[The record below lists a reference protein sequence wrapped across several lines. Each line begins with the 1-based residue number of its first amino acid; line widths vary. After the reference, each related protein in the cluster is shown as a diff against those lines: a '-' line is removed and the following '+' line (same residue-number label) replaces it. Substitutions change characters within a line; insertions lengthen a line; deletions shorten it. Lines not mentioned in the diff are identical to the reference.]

1 MNFLRRFT
9 IAAVAVAGILLTC
22 VPGLT
27 QAQQKYPVKPIR
39 LVLAFGPG
47 SATDIMSR
55 LIATHISETWG
66 QPIVY
71 ENRVGAGGSLAAAI
85 VAKATPDGYTLLGTS
100 AAFPIT
106 AALRTDLTYDSTKDF
121 AGVSEIGYG
130 TGVIIASPSL
140 GVKSVAELVALAQAK
155 PGFLLFGTAGAGS
168 GTHMSAERFKFAA
181 GIKAQHVAF
190 KGQPE
195 FIIELM
201 AGRVH
206 FASSGLTV
214 ALPFI
219 RDGKLTA
226 LVVNRPDRSPLLPD
240 VPSIPEVVPGWG
252 RDGALAWLAPAG
264 TPLEIRD
271 RISEAMRRALAQPD
285 VKDRLDKLGF
295 QATPTTPQEHEKNL
309 RADIAA
315 FTKIGRQIGLRQ
327 K

>member
-1 MNFLRRFT
+1 MRALGRF
-9 IAAVAVAGILLTC
+9 AVAAALVAGIL
-22 VPGLT
+22 PIGAAGLA
-27 QAQQKYPVKPIR
+27 QAQQKYPAKPIR
-39 LVLAFGPG
+39 LVIAFGPG

-55 LIATHISETWG
+55 LIAASISETWG

-71 ENRVGAGGSLAAAI
+71 ENRSGAGGSLAAAV
-85 VAKATPDGYTLLGTS
+85 VAKATPDGHTLLATS
-100 AAFPIT
+100 AAFPIA
-106 AALRTDLTYDSTKDF
+106 AALRTDLPYDAIKDF

-130 TGVIIASPSL
+130 TGVIIVSPSL
-140 GVKSVAELVALAQAK
+140 GVKSVAELAALARAK

-195 FIIELM
+195 FIIEIM
-201 AGRVH
+201 AGRIH

-219 RDGKLTA
+219 REGKLIA
-226 LVVNRPDRSPLLPD
+226 LVVNRPERSALLPD
-240 VPSIPEVVPGWG
+240 VPSVPEAVPGWG

-264 TPLEIRD
+264 TPLEIRTKLSD
-271 RISEAMRRALAQPD
+271 AMRRALMLPD
-285 VKDRLDKLGF
+285 VKDRLNKLGF
-295 QATPTTPQEHEKNL
+295 QPTPITPQEHEKNL
-309 RADIAA
+309 RADIEV